1 VVPVRIL
8 SVLCVAWTFI
18 AAPSAAEQSAR
29 TIAIAAQPLAQALA
43 EFAEQT
49 GLQVIYV
56 SEIIGGRRSNLV
68 PSDLAP
74 SDALARM
81 LEGTG
86 LRFEFLNPQTVRI
99 FAGATRSQPAV
110 RKYSTLGGSR
120 RPSVDQAARLD
131 EVLVTATRR
140 MEEASSVPISMVVW
154 SQEAMVASG
163 VKGMPEI
170 GALTPG
176 VGFDWRSNIGSGV
189 YTIVEMRGVTGR
201 HGVSTGIFID
211 DTPLPAGWLDTYGR
225 SFPSIFDF
233 DRVEVLR
240 GPQGTLLGQG
250 TLGGAIRFI
259 PSQPSLTAFSSRAV
273 VELATTE
280 HGDVTYEAGAAAGGP
295 LRADV
300 LGFRVAGWY
309 RSAGG
314 FVDRIDPF
322 TGATVDRDADRTT
335 AKSARIATTLAPPD
349 SVHKTPARQFESYG
363 IDDTSAFNPHL
374 TDPDQGQF
382 RNANLLRQPAD
393 NRFTLA
399 TVKATANLGVTD
411 LVAVSSLY
419 DVKGASTHD
428 FTCLG
433 GCDSPL
439 GPDYPVSHSD
449 ALGLRIDVEQQ
460 MFAQEVRLSPV
471 DDDGDFTWLVG
482 AFYAQTKTRD
492 WIGDTLIPRKERDT
506 VHIDQTQ
513 LEGFAQFSRR
523 WGRRFAAGAGWRIGR
538 ASYDYVH
545 LPTSIRGGHDETPV
559 MPRFDLSYRTDAGR
573 FFYLA
578 AAKGYRSGG
587 LAPCGLWEFPP
598 DEDWSYEVGSKS
610 DFLEGRAHLDASVFH
625 VRWRNGQEDP
635 VAYACAY
642 ASVRGKAVSN
652 GLELTGR
659 ARLTDRMNLDLALT
673 YTDAHYTQPVE
684 LDGAI
689 IVRDGDAVHGARP
702 PLNVTMSVDYELPLT
717 DSVTVN
723 LRAEDIYR
731 GGKGPTSLSDSPA
744 SPFYVAGNTQYR
756 STNLLNLRATFR
768 WSGMEIGLYMNNA
781 LDTHPIVNNTPSCGC
796 SRENP
801 IYEAY
806 TFAPRTVGISTTWR
820 L

>member
-1 VVPVRIL
+1 
-8 SVLCVAWTFI
+8 
-18 AAPSAAEQSAR
+18 
-29 TIAIAAQPLAQALA
+29 
-43 EFAEQT
+43 
-49 GLQVIYV
+49 
-56 SEIIGGRRSNLV
+56 
-68 PSDLAP
+68 
-74 SDALARM
+74 
-81 LEGTG
+81 
-86 LRFEFLNPQTVRI
+86 
-99 FAGATRSQPAV
+99 
-110 RKYSTLGGSR
+110 
-120 RPSVDQAARLD
+120 
-131 EVLVTATRR
+131 
-140 MEEASSVPISMVVW
+140 
-154 SQEAMVASG
+154 
-163 VKGMPEI
+163 
-170 GALTPG
+170 

-273 VELATTE
+273 VGLATTE
-280 HGDVTYEAGAAAGGP
+280 HGDATYEAGAAAGGP

-335 AKSARIATTLAPPD
+335 SKSARIAANWAPTD
-349 SVHKTPARQFESYG
+349 SVRITPALQFESYG

-399 TVKATANLGVTD
+399 TVKVAANLGVTD
-411 LVAVSSLY
+411 LAAVSSLY
-419 DVKGASTHD
+419 DSTAASTHD

-433 GCDSPL
+433 GCDNPL
-439 GPDYPVSHSD
+439 GPDYPVSYSD
-449 ALGLRIDVEQQ
+449 ALGVRIDVQQ
-460 MFAQEVRLSPV
+460 RMFAQELRLSPV
-471 DDDGDFTWLVG
+471 GDDGRFTWLVG
-482 AFYAQTKTRD
+482 AFYAQT
-492 WIGDTLIPRKERDT
+492 DTLDRLGLLETPRNERD
-506 VHIDQTQ
+506 VVRIDQAQ
-513 LEGFAQFSRR
+513 LEGFAQATLR
-523 WGRRFAAGAGWRIGR
+523 WGRGFAASAGWRIGR

-545 LPTSIRGGHDETPV
+545 LPTAIGGGHDETPS
-559 MPRFDLSYRTDAGR
+559 MPRFDLSYRSEHDR
-573 FFYLA
+573 FFYLT

-598 DEDWSYEVGSKS
+598 DEDWSYEIGSKS
-610 DFLEGRAHLDASVFH
+610 DFLDGRAHVDASVFH
-625 VRWRNGQEDP
+625 VRWHNGQEDP

-642 ASVRGKAVSN
+642 ASLRGEAVSN

-673 YTDAHYTQPVE
+673 YTDAHYTQPLE
-684 LDGAI
+684 LDGAV

-731 GGKGPTSLSDSPA
+731 GGNGPTSLSDSPA
-744 SPFYVAGNTQYR
+744 SPFYAPGNTQYR
-756 STNLLNLRATFR
+756 SMNLLNLRATFR
-768 WSGMEIGLYMNNA
+768 WSGMDIGIYMNNA
-781 LDTHPIVNNTPSCGC
+781 LDTHPILNNTPSCGC
-796 SRENP
+796 LRENP

-806 TFAPRTVGISTTWR
+806 TFAPRTVGISATWR
-820 L
+820 P